1 MAKHTPGPDAPSTS
15 SAATA
20 PSFEKALERLETL
33 VAEME
38 GGELDLDRLIRH
50 FEEGQKLIALC
61 QRRLT
66 EVERRVEVLVQSAE
80 GETRIEPFDETDG
93 GAAQ

>member
-1 MAKHTPGPDAPSTS
+1 MAKQPAPAESTTTPAN
-15 SAATA
+15 AA
-20 PSFEKALERLETL
+20 PSFERALERLETI

-38 GGELDLDRLIRH
+38 GGELDLDGLIRH

-66 EVERRVEVLVQSAE
+66 EVERRVEALVQSAE
-80 GETRIEPFDETDG
+80 GEPRIEPFAEAETNP
-93 GAAQ
+93 